1 MAGLWQCRANL
12 VYDET
17 VVINFRMSGIA
28 MIRRNSLNLSVVM
41 SLLIANG
48 VMFLLEIAYGGKLI
62 DMLALWPLGASN
74 LAVFGEAVPHFQIWQ
89 LITYSFL
96 HGGILH
102 LALNMYALWL
112 FGSRMEY
119 VWGSKAFAIYYFFCV
134 VGAGLVQLFIATH
147 AAGEGGIY
155 PTIGASGGVFGL
167 LLAFGM
173 TFPNERLL
181 LIFPPVVLKAKWFV
195 LIYGAIELWAGV
207 TGTVAGVAH
216 FAHLGGMFFGYI
228 LIRYWRHH
236 PPGFR

>member
-1 MAGLWQCRANL
+1 MPSR
-12 VYDET
+12 Y
-17 VVINFRMSGIA
+17 
-28 MIRRNSLNLSVVM
+28 SLNMSVVM
-41 SLLIANG
+41 ILLILNG
-48 VMFLLEIAYGGKLI
+48 GMFLLELSAGRQLI
-62 DMLALWPLGASN
+62 NMFALWPLGVATGPG
-74 LAVFGEAVPHFQIWQ
+74 LAEAAPHFQIWQ
-89 LITYSFL
+89 IITYSFL

-112 FGSRMEY
+112 FGARMEY
-119 VWGSKAFAIYYFFCV
+119 VWGPKAFAIYYFFCV
-134 VGAGLVQLFIATH
+134 VGAGLVQLFVATH
-147 AAGEGGIY
+147 MARQGNIY

-207 TGTVAGVAH
+207 TGTAEGVAH
-216 FAHLGGMFFGYI
+216 FAHLGGMLFGYI
-228 LIRYWRHH
+228 LIRYWRQH